1 MRKVVSI
8 VSLFVALAVLFPT
21 PSRAGSV
28 SITFNPGSLTVVEG
42 NTITLVWTITN
53 NTGSTILGPNGGNLS
68 FFQNSFPPSGDVFD
82 QLTITAVA
90 NTCSVTSL
98 SAGASCTFSKTFST
112 TFITGDKENSD
123 FGFQQENLGL
133 DYVCPNCIGDTDPF
147 TGNQGQFAPVSS
159 TVSVT
164 VADIGATPE
173 PSSLL
178 LLGTGLLGLG
188 PFIRR
193 FMISR
198 DRDAF

>member
-147 TGNQGQFAPVSS
+147 TGNQGQFALVSS

-164 VADIGATPE
+164 VAGIGATPE

-188 PFIRR
+188 PYLRR
-193 FMISR
+193 LTL
-198 DRDAF
+198 AAKQ